1 MELQTSRNSAS
12 PLLEVQLHRFIQN
25 IVSHLFCGLSPSSPS
40 KFEAVVRKFCDQP
53 VLLTAT
59 IETEELRG
67 KITQD
72 QYQMVLEDM
81 FIGLTK
87 SSP

>member
-1 MELQTSRNSAS
+1 M
-12 PLLEVQLHRFIQN
+12 
-25 IVSHLFCGLSPSSPS
+25 
-40 KFEAVVRKFCDQP
+40 VRKFCDQP

-87 SSP
+87 SSPQSLNYLPALFTEPLENLKSNYFGTFGHGTPSPN